1 MHSCANSTLSRR
13 TPTVRSSTRLAD
25 FPKYD
30 RLFPATP
37 RSTNSYSNLPSL
49 RQVKGADGAD
59 APDDVAIFVNADLSD
74 EGSVKKALL
83 AVIKKLGGVDG
94 LVNVPPSPSMATS
107 TPSLLHDLDLSVYQN
122 YFSSEVHTPLLCA
135 KQVSAVM
142 KGAGRSVVFVVE
154 AGDRGLAGGEGNVA
168 AVSALTA
175 SAAAAAGPDG
185 IRINCVS
192 HALGGHG
199 GGCGGHGSMPMA
211 SMRSPSAEDV
221 AMQVAHLLSDKTAF
235 VTGQTIAADSV
246 RFGA

>member
-1 MHSCANSTLSRR
+1 M
-13 TPTVRSSTRLAD
+13 
-25 FPKYD
+25 
-30 RLFPATP
+30 
-37 RSTNSYSNLPSL
+37 
-49 RQVKGADGAD
+49 
-59 APDDVAIFVNADLSD
+59 FVDADLSD
-74 EGSVKKALL
+74 ESSVKKALL
-83 AVIKKLGGVDG
+83 KVIKTFGGVDG
-94 LVNVPPSPSMATS
+94 LVNVPPSPSVATS
-107 TPSLLHDLDLSVYQN
+107 SPSLLHDLDLGVYQD

-211 SMRSPSAEDV
+211 TMRSPSAEDV